1 MTITRLISPTEHINR
16 NSFEEIEDERYERYS
31 YWLDNQAIEFFKGNM
46 KAVIEYMF
54 GNYPEEVTQIFL
66 HLENLEGAEAERAYD
81 TLFWGKT
88 QEIWKKFV
96 E

>member
-1 MTITRLISPTEHINR
+1 
-16 NSFEEIEDERYERYS
+16 
-31 YWLDNQAIEFFKGNM
+31 M

-66 HLENLEGAEAERAYD
+66 HLENLEGAEAERTYD
-81 TLFWGKT
+81 TLFWGKA
-88 QEIWKKFV
+88 QEIWEEFV